1 MTERAGTSLLTRSR
15 SGPELHFASTTITH
29 RNGFMPENARK
40 VAIGLSPRIL
50 RSVPAELGFRGKTL
64 QYLEQSMAHCV
75 MRAGAVVVMIPTV
88 ERSDELVRSQVAT
101 RDYVELLDG
110 LVLQGGADI
119 DPTVYGEPPTD
130 VLGPTDA
137 IRDRFE
143 LELLR
148 AFADADKPVLGVCRG
163 MQLINVAYGGSLHQ
177 DLQRASVTEH
187 AHRKLDLYDEHTHD
201 VRLVP
206 HGWLNSIYESPQRAL
221 VNSIHHQGV
230 KRLGQG
236 LVIEA
241 TASDGVVE
249 AVRHPDLSFM
259 VGVQWHPE
267 FHDGRNEGLLSTEPL
282 LKAFLTAALERRS
295 AVAAR

>member
-1 MTERAGTSLLTRSR
+1 MSAGNKSDAPSR
-15 SGPELHFASTTITH
+15 PS
-29 RNGFMPENARK
+29 K

-50 RSVPAELGFRGKTL
+50 RTVPAELGFRGKTL

-88 ERSDELVRSQVAT
+88 ERSDELARPQVAT
-101 RDYVELLDG
+101 QDYVSLLDG

-119 DPTVYGEPPTD
+119 DPTVYGEEPMA
-130 VLGPTDA
+130 VLGPIDA

-148 AFADADKPVLGVCRG
+148 GFAAAGKPVLGVCRG
-163 MQLINVAYGGSLHQ
+163 MQLINVAYGGTLHQ
-177 DLQRASVTEH
+177 DLEFSSVTNH
-187 AHRKLDLYDEHTHD
+187 AHRRLDLYDEHTHD

-206 HGWLNSIYESPQRAL
+206 NGWMRSIYENADRAF

-230 KRLGQG
+230 KRLGDG

-241 TASDGVVE
+241 TAHDGVVE
-249 AVRHPDLSFM
+249 AIRHPDLAFM

-267 FHDGRNEGLLSTEPL
+267 FHDDRNADLLPTEPL
-282 LKAFLTAALERRS
+282 LKAFLTAAHERK
-295 AVAAR
+295 AANLLR